1 MELFC
6 PSILNFDWSNSV
18 RWEVA
23 WDIPDSFEVP
33 TDDIFDDTRLIRVEF
48 AWENII
54 DLAAIDWTLD
64 VLTELKSLIF
74 IYLNI
79 IKFRVFFEF

>member
-1 MELFC
+1 M
-6 PSILNFDWSNSV
+6 NFDWSNSV